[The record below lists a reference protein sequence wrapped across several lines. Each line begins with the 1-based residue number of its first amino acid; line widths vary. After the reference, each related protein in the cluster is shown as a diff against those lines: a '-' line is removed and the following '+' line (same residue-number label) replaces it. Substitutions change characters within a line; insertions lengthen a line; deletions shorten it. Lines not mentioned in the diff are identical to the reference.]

1 MNIKQENIKDM
12 IQKSRPNLKPVSV
25 NQYYVQLKKLQ
36 NIFDT
41 NDYKFLNK
49 PNNVKDKLQ
58 NLHFTSVRN
67 MYNAIIILL
76 LALNKDKTYDKLIE
90 EYSEMRDELNSK
102 YEEENKS
109 GIISEKQKPNFVTMK
124 EIEDMIAELKQEVNI
139 LKKKKTLT
147 KSDISTLRAYVLFS
161 MLSKIPT
168 RNDASNMLYISQTAY
183 KRLTDEEK
191 QQNNYLVNQRNNM
204 KFIYNVYKTSKKYGE
219 NVISVP
225 TELKP
230 ILRLY
235 LKLMNYKIGDNI
247 FPLTRNA
254 ISQLLIKTSKRLI
267 GKNISSTM
275 IRKSYMSSKYGKMK
289 SEMES
294 DAKLLMHD
302 VNVGQS
308 IYTKEKQ

>member
-1 MNIKQENIKDM
+1 MNIKQEDIKDM

-36 NIFDT
+36 NIFDAK
-41 NDYKFLNK
+41 DYKFLNRPK
-49 PNNVKDKLQ
+49 NVEDKLQ
-58 NLHFTSVRN
+58 NLHFTSIRN

-76 LALNKDKTYDKLIE
+76 HALNNDSTYDKLIE
-90 EYSEMRDELNSK
+90 TYSEMRDVLNSK
-102 YEEENKS
+102 YQDENKHNNKVS
-109 GIISEKQKPNFVTMK
+109 DKQAPNFVDMK
-124 EIEDMIAELKQEVNI
+124 EIESMISELKQEVDI

-191 QQNNYLVNQRNNM
+191 QKNNYLVNQRNNL

-219 NVISVP
+219 NVISVSK
-225 TELKP
+225 ELKP

-235 LKLMNYKIGDNI
+235 LKLMNYKINDNI
-247 FPLTRNA
+247 FPLSRNA

-275 IRKSYMSSKYGKMK
+275 IRKSYLSTKYGDMK
-289 SEMES
+289 QEMEA
-294 DAKLLMHD
+294 DAKLMMHD
-302 VNVGQS
+302 INTAQS
-308 IYTKEKQ
+308 VYTKQK